1 MPHGSRTNAVMGDQA
16 ATKNPGASL
25 AQRERRIVR
34 LERERGCAVIV
45 LDNPPVNVASAA
57 LRAQLL
63 DAVRELAADD
73 GIKAAVL
80 IGAGKTFV
88 SGADLKEF
96 GGPLLPP
103 EMPQVLAAL
112 GDCPKPIVAALHGA
126 AMGGGFE
133 LALACDAR
141 IGAPD
146 LVVALPEVKLGIIP
160 GAGGT
165 QRVPRLIGVSKAIEF
180 ITSGRRMPAQ
190 EALALGLLDAIAKAD
205 LRAEAVALALSLSG
219 KRNLAAVPVPAENDE
234 VVAAAADSA
243 LKKAK
248 GRPYI
253 ARAVEAVRWAAET
266 PLDEGM
272 ARERAAFHALRT
284 AEEAFALRHLFFAE
298 REASRLRDLEGVPA
312 RALAKVA
319 VIGAGTMGSGIA
331 AALIES
337 GLHTLLIDTK
347 TDALQRAQSKI
358 AELQARAVAQTRID
372 QATAQARLE
381 RLTLGSELAPARD
394 ADLVIEAVFEDMG
407 VKAKVMAEL
416 DRVMKPDAILATNT
430 SYLNVDVLAAA
441 TGRPHLVLGLHFFS
455 PANVMRLL
463 EIVRGAKTS
472 RETLATGFALARRLG
487 KVGVLAGVCEGFIGN
502 RIYNVYRNQCEFM
515 LQEGALPQDID
526 DALEDFGF
534 AMGPFRVGDLSGL
547 DIAWAN
553 RKRQAATRDPR
564 ARHVAILDRLCEA
577 GRFGQKTGAGW
588 YGYPHGARR
597 GEPDPLVEKIIIE
610 ESAANGFARR
620 KIAPEEIVDRAL
632 GAMINE
638 ARLVLA
644 DGIAQ
649 RASDIDLVFAHGYG
663 FPDYRGG
670 PLFWA
675 SRQDPARIARA
686 VDLVA
691 AATGFGFRRAA
702 EIR

>member
-1 MPHGSRTNAVMGDQA
+1 MGAAMSYQI
-16 ATKNPGASL
+16 ATKDPGASL
-25 AQRERRIVR
+25 AERDKSVVR

-45 LDNPPVNVASAA
+45 LDNPPVNVASAT

-63 DAVRELAADD
+63 DAVQEFAANDAF
-73 GIKAAVL
+73 KAAVL

-103 EMPQVLAAL
+103 EMPQVLAAI
-112 GDCPKPIVAALHGA
+112 GDCRKPIVAAMHGS

-146 LVVALPEVKLGIIP
+146 LVIALPEVKLGIIP

-165 QRVPRLIGVSKAIEF
+165 QRVPRLIGVAKAIEF
-180 ITSGRRMPAQ
+180 VTSGRRMPAQ
-190 EALALGLLDAIAKAD
+190 EAFSLGLLDAIAKAD
-205 LRAEAVALALSLSG
+205 LRSEAVALALLLSG
-219 KRNLAAVPVPAENDE
+219 KRNLANVPVPDE
-234 VVAAAADSA
+234 SEEAVAAAAGSA

-298 REASRLRDLEGVPA
+298 REASRLRGLEGVTA
-312 RALAKVA
+312 RPMAKVA

-331 AALIES
+331 TALIEA
-337 GLHTLLIDTK
+337 GLHTLLIDSK
-347 TDALQRAQSKI
+347 ADALQRAQSRI
-358 AELQARAVAQTRID
+358 ADLQARAVAQGRID
-372 QATAQARLE
+372 EAAGRARLA
-381 RLTLGSELAPARD
+381 RLTFGGELAQARD
-394 ADLVIEAVFEDMG
+394 ADLVIEAVFEDMD
-407 VKAKVMAEL
+407 VKTAVMAEL
-416 DRVMKPDAILATNT
+416 DRVLKPDAILATNT
-430 SYLNVDVLAAA
+430 SYLNVDTLAAA
-441 TGRPHLVLGLHFFS
+441 TRRPHLVLGLHFFS

-472 RETLATGFALARRLG
+472 GEALATAFALGRRLG
-487 KVGVLAGVCEGFIGN
+487 KVSVLAGVCEGFIGN

-564 ARHVAILDRLCEA
+564 TRYGAILDKLCEA

-588 YGYPHGARR
+588 YRYPQGARR
-597 GEPDPLVEKIIIE
+597 GEPDPFVEKIIAE
-610 ESAANGFARR
+610 DSAATGFTRR
-620 KIAPEEIVDRAL
+620 KIAPAEIVDRAL
-632 GAMINE
+632 GAIINE

-649 RASDIDLVFAHGYG
+649 RASDIDLVFVHGYG

-675 SRQDPARIARA
+675 SRQDPARIAKA

-691 AATGFGFRRAA
+691 AATGFGFRKASEAR
-702 EIR
+702 

>member
-1 MPHGSRTNAVMGDQA
+1 MKD
-16 ATKNPGASL
+16 PGAS
-25 AQRERRIVR
+25 ATARETPVVR

-57 LRAQLL
+57 LRTQLL
-63 DAVRELAADD
+63 DAVREFAADD
-73 GIKAAVL
+73 KAKAAVL

-103 EMPQVLAAL
+103 EMPQVLAAIA
-112 GDCPKPIVAALHGA
+112 DCPKPIVAALHGT

-141 IGAPD
+141 IGASD
-146 LVVALPEVKLGIIP
+146 LAVALPEVKLGIIP

-180 ITSGRRMPAQ
+180 ITSGRRMAAQ
-190 EALALGLLDAIAKAD
+190 QAFELGLLDAVAKTD
-205 LRAEAVALALSLSG
+205 LRAEAVDHALLLSS
-219 KRNLAAVPVPAENDE
+219 KRNLARVPVPAENE
-234 VVAAAADSA
+234 AAVAAAANNA

-266 PLDEGM
+266 KLDEGM
-272 ARERAAFHALRT
+272 ARERATFHALRT
-284 AEEAFALRHLFFAE
+284 AEEALALRHLFFAE
-298 REASRLRDLEGVPA
+298 REAVRVPDLEGVPA
-312 RALAKVA
+312 RPLAKIA

-331 AALIES
+331 SALIEA
-337 GLHTLLIDTK
+337 GFHAIMIDTQP
-347 TDALQRAQSKI
+347 DALQRAQSRL
-358 AELQARAVAQTRID
+358 ADLQARAVSQGRVD
-372 QATAQARLE
+372 EATARTRLDH
-381 RLTLGSELAPARD
+381 LTYGNELASARD
-394 ADLVIEAVFEDMG
+394 ADLVIEAVFEDMN
-407 VKAKVMAEL
+407 VKRTVIAEL
-416 DRVMKPDAILATNT
+416 DRTLKPDAILATNT
-430 SYLNVDVLAAA
+430 SYLDVDTIAAA
-441 TGRPHLVLGLHFFS
+441 TKRPHLVLGLHFFS

-472 RETLATGFALARRLG
+472 REALATGFALGRRLG
-487 KVGVLAGVCEGFIGN
+487 KVSILAGVCEGFIGN

-553 RKRQAATRDPR
+553 RKRQAATRDR
-564 ARHVAILDRLCEA
+564 RTRYVAILDKLCEA
-577 GRFGQKTGAGW
+577 GRFGQKAGAGW
-588 YGYPHGARR
+588 YRYPPGARR
-597 GEPDPLVEKIIIE
+597 GEPDPVVEKILSE
-610 ESAANGFARR
+610 DSAASGFTRR
-620 KIAPEEIVDRAL
+620 IVSAAEIVDRAL

-644 DGIAQ
+644 DGVAQ
-649 RASDIDLVFAHGYG
+649 RASDIDLAFVHGYG

-675 SRQDPARIARA
+675 SRQDPARIAKAIDR
-686 VDLVA
+686 VA
-691 AATGFGFRRAA
+691 AATGFGFRRA
-702 EIR
+702 EVH

>member
-1 MPHGSRTNAVMGDQA
+1 MSDVVTA
-16 ATKNPGASL
+16 AA
-25 AQRERRIVR
+25 ARVVR

-63 DAVRELAADD
+63 DAVREFAADD
-73 GIKAAVL
+73 ALTAAVV

-103 EMPQVLAAL
+103 EMPQVLAAITS
-112 GDCPKPIVAALHGA
+112 CQKPIVAALHGT

-146 LVVALPEVKLGIIP
+146 LVVALPEVKLGMIP

-165 QRVPRLIGVSKAIEF
+165 QRVPRLIGISKAIEF
-180 ITSGRRMPAQ
+180 TTTGRRMPAQ
-190 EALALGLLDAIAKAD
+190 EALTLGLLDAVAEGD
-205 LRAEAVALALSLSG
+205 LRSEAVAFALLLSG
-219 KRNLAAVPVPAENDE
+219 KRDLAAIRVPAESEEAVD
-234 VVAAAADSA
+234 AAANDA
-243 LKKAK
+243 LKRAK

-253 ARAVEAVRWAAET
+253 AHAVEAVRWAAKT
-266 PLDEGM
+266 TLDEGL
-272 ARERAAFHALRT
+272 AKERSTFNELRT
-284 AEEAFALRHLFFAE
+284 AEEALALRHLFFAE
-298 REASRLRDLEGVPA
+298 REASRVPGLENVSA
-312 RALAKVA
+312 RSLSQIA

-331 AALIES
+331 TALLEA

-347 TDALQRAQSKI
+347 ADALQRARSRI
-358 AELQARAVAQTRID
+358 ADAQARAVAQGRIS
-372 QATAQARLE
+372 QAEAQARLD
-381 RLTLGSELAPARD
+381 RLTLGDDLPQVRD
-394 ADLVIEAVFEDMG
+394 ASLVIEAVFEDMA
-407 VKAKVMAEL
+407 VKTAVMTEL

-441 TGRPHLVLGLHFFS
+441 TGHPDRVLGLHFFS
-455 PANVMRLL
+455 PANIMRLL
-463 EIVRGAKTS
+463 EIVQGAKTS
-472 RETLATGFALARRLG
+472 SATLAAGFALGRRLK
-487 KVGVLAGVCEGFIGN
+487 KVSVLSGVCDGFIGN
-502 RIYNVYRNQCEFM
+502 RIYNVYRTQCEFM
-515 LQEGALPQDID
+515 LQEGALPQDVD
-526 DALEDFGF
+526 GALEDFGF
-534 AMGPFRVGDLSGL
+534 AMGPFRVGDLAGL

-564 ARHVAILDRLCEA
+564 ARYVAILDKLCAA

-588 YGYPHGARR
+588 YHYPQGARR
-597 GEPDPLVEKIIIE
+597 GEPDAFVEQTIVAD
-610 ESAANGFARR
+610 SAASGITRR
-620 KIAPEEIVDRAL
+620 RIAPEEIVDRAL

-649 RASDIDLVFAHGYG
+649 RPSDIDLVFANGYG

-675 SRQDPARIARA
+675 SRQKPERIAKA
-686 VDLVA
+686 IDLVE

-702 EIR
+702 P